1 MARYEVKER
10 CLVGGLI
17 RRPGDV
23 VEFEGDAP
31 WYLKPL
37 DEPAPEPVVEEPEV
51 QEPVAEEAAETAPK
65 RKPGRPRKTQS

>member
-1 MARYEVKER
+1 MPRYEVKER

-37 DEPAPEPVVEEPEV
+37 DPPAPEPVAEEPQAE
-51 QEPVAEEAAETAPK
+51 EPVAEEAPQTEPK
-65 RKPGRPRKTQS
+65 RKPGRPRKTES